1 MMKNKTKKELQK
13 EIKIQYKIIRLQ
25 ENIIELLK
33 MEEGETTGKLLADCY
48 HSLLKWS
55 TDNYEGI
62 IITDSKGEPNEK

>member
-1 MMKNKTKKELQK
+1 MMRNKTKKELQK

-62 IITDSKGEPNEK
+62 IITDSKGETNEK

>member
-33 MEEGETTGKLLADCY
+33 MEEGKTTGKLLADCY